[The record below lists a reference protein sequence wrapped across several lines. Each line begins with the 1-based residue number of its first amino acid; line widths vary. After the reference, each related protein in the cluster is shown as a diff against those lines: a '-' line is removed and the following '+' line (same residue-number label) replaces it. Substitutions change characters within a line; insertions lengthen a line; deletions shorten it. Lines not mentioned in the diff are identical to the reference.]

1 MYGENGGPTL
11 PKKNKDKLPQLLHE
25 LSSDEENSLE
35 EGDHAVDPQSPWL
48 KEFNLYLHSST
59 SVPEGLSIVQW
70 WGVSKLSCMQLQ
82 STNRFVR

>member
-1 MYGENGGPTL
+1 MVLHTL
-11 PKKNKDKLPQLLHE
+11 PKKKKGKLLQLLHE

-35 EGDHAVDPQSPWL
+35 EGDHALDPQSPWL
-48 KEFNLYLHSST
+48 KEFNLYLHSSA

-70 WGVSKLSCMQLQ
+70 WGVRKLSCMHFQ